1 MALIKIELDY
11 PLEDGMSLTFKAPCD
26 CTAITG
32 LKVYYPQITEDEVT
46 NVNATFSFKDTHLN
60 VLNSLGNLFVTGAT
74 VKVVVDTVNNYAF
87 IQNADTNGYLETQFN
102 TKADKSI
109 VITTTLLANGWS
121 SDEPPVQTVTAT
133 GITMFSNAIAGLD
146 MSATAEQIEAAG
158 AATLQVT
165 AQSEGTVTVAAING
179 APTVDI
185 PIQLMVVG

>member
-11 PLEDGMSLTFKAPCD
+11 PLEDGMSLTYKAPYD
-26 CTAITG
+26 DTAVTG
-32 LKVYYPQITEDEVT
+32 LKVYYPQITENEIT
-46 NVNATFSFKDTHLN
+46 NVNTTFSFKDTHLN
-60 VLNSLGNLFVTGAT
+60 VLNSLGNLFMAGAT
-74 VKVVVDTVNNYAF
+74 VKVVVDTVNKYAF
-87 IQNADTNGYLETQFN
+87 IQNADTNGYLETKFN

-121 SDEPPVQTVTAT
+121 SDTPPVQTVTAT